1 LLLGLFAL
9 VSPAWSHPDLLL
21 QIENLD
27 ARLLA
32 EPGNAEL
39 LTLRGDLYRRHA
51 DYAAAARDFAAAR
64 VIQPEYPLLDFH
76 EGQLLLETGDPG
88 AAEQHLD
95 RYLLLHPQHAG
106 AWILRAEIHL
116 AQGEAEAAARDYAM
130 AIGHAD
136 HASPALYRDWA
147 LALVAAGMTQWN
159 PARNVVDIALE
170 QFPRDVSLLALGA
183 DIALAENQPDLATS
197 YFDRLPEPMMRLP
210 SWQARS
216 EAMNCLESQAT
227 EAAESGCLAA
237 ARKALEEQASP
248 LHD

>member
-1 LLLGLFAL
+1 M
-9 VSPAWSHPDLLL
+9 LL

-27 ARLLA
+27 TRLLA

-64 VIQPEYPLLDFH
+64 TIQPEYPLLDFY
-76 EGQLLLETGDPG
+76 EGQLLLETGEPG

-95 RYLLLHPQHAG
+95 RYLLHHPQHAG

-116 AQGEAEAAARDYAM
+116 AQGEAEEAASDYAM

-136 HASPALYRDWA
+136 HATPALYRDWA
-147 LALVAAGMTQWN
+147 LALVAAGTTQWS

-183 DIALAENQPDLATS
+183 DIALAENRPDLAAS
-197 YFDRLPEPMMRLP
+197 YVDRLPEPMMRLP
-210 SWQARS
+210 RWQARS